1 MICLVSWY
9 FRTAKETQLHPSKLW
24 GLLLLLL
31 MCFWSRLLAAKTT
44 EKC

>member
-9 FRTAKETQLHPSKLW
+9 FRTAKEPQLHPSKLW
-24 GLLLLLL
+24 GLLLLLK
-31 MCFWSRLLAAKTT
+31 CFWSRLLAAKIT